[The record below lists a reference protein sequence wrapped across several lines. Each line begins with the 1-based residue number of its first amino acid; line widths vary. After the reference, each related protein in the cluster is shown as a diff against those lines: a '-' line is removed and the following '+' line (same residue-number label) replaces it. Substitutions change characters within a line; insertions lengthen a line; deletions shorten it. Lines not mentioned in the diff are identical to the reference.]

1 MATSPKDQRPSRVY
15 KASRR
20 FAAEA
25 KSLGLQIR
33 KLRQGRGWTLEG
45 AAERMDVDLK
55 HLQKIEAGQLNVTL
69 VTLARIAEGLEKPI
83 GALFAARRLARKI
96 GR

>member
-1 MATSPKDQRPSRVY
+1 MVAGPKDQRPSRVY

-45 AAERMDVDLK
+45 AAERMNLDLK

-69 VTLARIAEGLEKPI
+69 VTLARIAEGFEKPI
-83 GALFAARRLARKI
+83 GVLFSARRLLQNAR
-96 GR
+96 R